1 MHVPSSSGQ
10 KRGEGKPKA
19 SSCLRRRRLPILLRA
34 WTSLCS
40 RGDRWLL
47 LLLQLLVLA
56 PVPWRT
62 QRKRRHERSDPIR
75 SGTVPPAMATRV
87 LLTALLLA
95 FLLVAT
101 PFTARGNSSAP
112 SPLLP
117 RFPPLRSATGMGP
130 LAIREF
136 RARSLRALLRRA
148 EMELMGLR
156 GVCWADWDSGRAR
169 FGRSAVLKGFG
180 RASWITDSGVLDVT
194 GWGPGERE
202 LTSFWRSSS
211 DAISS
216 ICVHLRF
223 NAAS

>member
-1 MHVPSSSGQ
+1 
-10 KRGEGKPKA
+10 
-19 SSCLRRRRLPILLRA
+19 
-34 WTSLCS
+34 
-40 RGDRWLL
+40 
-47 LLLQLLVLA
+47 
-56 PVPWRT
+56 
-62 QRKRRHERSDPIR
+62 
-75 SGTVPPAMATRV
+75 MATRV